1 MLGIWLG
8 LNQFDLAE
16 LMAIEL
22 IKSGLLDTIQD
33 CGRFG
38 FRSSGFGPSGPMD
51 TTAFMTANVLVGNPP
66 DAASIEISFPSPILK
81 FHSDTVIAIT
91 GGDFEPRLNGEVIPL
106 WSPVPIG
113 SGDRLSFGR
122 LTFGRFAYIAVSG
135 GITTTRVLGSSSM
148 NPTLPTSSSLTRLRK
163 GQLIET
169 GERYSNVSGRVSASN
184 SLRPRYSR
192 APTLRVIDGPEWDF
206 LTRDSRDAF
215 EDLDFTVTN
224 DSDRMGF
231 RVSGSLALEPRSM
244 ELVSSPV
251 TFGTV
256 QLPPDG
262 KPIVLMADHQTTG
275 GYPRIANVIAAD
287 LPLLSQLQP
296 RMAFGFKRVSPDHA
310 VELLEERDR
319 DLKML
324 SLAIGQALR

>member
-1 MLGIWLG
+1 
-8 LNQFDLAE
+8 
-16 LMAIEL
+16 MAIEL
-22 IKSGLLDTIQD
+22 ISSGLLDTIQD
-33 CGRFG
+33 GGRFG

-51 TTAFMTANVLVGNPP
+51 PTAFMTANILVGNPL
-66 DAASIEISFPSPILK
+66 DAASIEISFPAPILK

-106 WSPVPIG
+106 WSPIPIKIR
-113 SGDRLSFGR
+113 DRLSFGK
-122 LTFGRFAYIAVSG
+122 LMSGRFAYIAVSG
-135 GITTTRVLGSSSM
+135 GVVTARVLGSSSM
-148 NPTLPTSSSLTRLRK
+148 NPTLPMSTSLTRLKK

-169 GERYSNVSGRVSASN
+169 GELYTEVTERVSTSH
-184 SLRPRYSR
+184 SLRPRYSK

-206 LTRDSRDAF
+206 MTRDSRESF
-215 EDLDFTVTN
+215 EDLDFSVTN

-231 RVSGSLALEPRSM
+231 RVSGSLALEPRAKA
-244 ELVSSPV
+244 LVSGPV

-275 GYPRIANVIAAD
+275 GYPRVASVVAAD

-296 RMAFGFKRVSPDHA
+296 RMAFGFKRVSADHA
-310 VELLEERDR
+310 VELLKERDKE
-319 DLKML
+319 LKIL
-324 SLAIGQALR
+324 SLAVSQVLG